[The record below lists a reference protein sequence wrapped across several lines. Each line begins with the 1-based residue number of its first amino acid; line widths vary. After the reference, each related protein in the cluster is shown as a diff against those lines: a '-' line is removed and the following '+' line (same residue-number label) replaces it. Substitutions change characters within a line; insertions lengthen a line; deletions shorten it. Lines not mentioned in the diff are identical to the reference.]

1 MSSHS
6 SSPSS
11 LNLSS
16 HSSSP
21 SSLNLEDKNTT
32 MDLVQ
37 QSEHLC
43 YVRCNFCNTVLAVII
58 LLINLGYIYAELSN
72 TFFHSFFFIKRD
84 LIWKAVGIDSLEKP
98 ILKQCLCIIIYMFE
112 YVIMFCVILFVIKK
126 KRLEF
131 HARGCWILWRWNVG
145 IAATSPFWAL
155 GRRRLLLFLPSFNL
169 NLLIINLAFR
179 WWSLW

>member
-43 YVRCNFCNTVLAVII
+43 YVRCNFCNTVLAVTI
-58 LLINLGYIYAELSN
+58 LLINLGYIYAELSS
-72 TFFHSFFFIKRD
+72 TFFHSFLIKRD
-84 LIWKAVGIDSLEKP
+84 LIFERPWGVDSLEKP

-112 YVIMFCVILFVIKK
+112 YVIMFYVILFVIKK
-126 KRLEF
+126 NRLEF
-131 HARGCWILWRWNVG
+131 HARGCWIL
-145 IAATSPFWAL
+145 
-155 GRRRLLLFLPSFNL
+155 
-169 NLLIINLAFR
+169 
-179 WWSLW
+179 